1 MGLDG
6 CSLMGWPV
14 APDGGFRGGAVAG
27 PDGWSNEL
35 GFGFG
40 SGLSSGLVGGGRRVG
55 GGDIDRDG
63 EMA

>member
-1 MGLDG
+1 M
-6 CSLMGWPV
+6 
-14 APDGGFRGGAVAG
+14 AG